1 MGIVRCTCAYRV
13 TTRAERDEGSG
24 LLILHVED
32 PLCPATSVHLAN
44 DPNKIVKRMRAVI
57 TKPEKNTRAVIEW
70 DEVFTSEKQV
80 EDVIWSMNEGTW
92 CADNLLDLLGH
103 VCDDI
108 DGECLCQFTVVS
120 IVSITDPD

>member
-1 MGIVRCTCAYRV
+1 
-13 TTRAERDEGSG
+13 
-24 LLILHVED
+24 
-32 PLCPATSVHLAN
+32 
-44 DPNKIVKRMRAVI
+44 MRARACSFS
-57 TKPEKNTRAVIEW
+57 TSKTHSARPPRSTSRTTRAVIEW